1 MVNAGNADKL
11 ATFWAALLGTTV
23 SARFDQFVWLKP
35 ASPGSPQLAFQEV
48 PDATPGRRRLHLDVH
63 GPDPDS
69 LRAHAEAL
77 GAVCLWKDMTSVIST
92 GTSCMILKGTNSA
105 LPVTDGGLAVVVR
118 VLCLLPEGGDG
129 HVEQRKTANAV
140 RQALADRLVLLVF
153 PAAHEGQDRDG
164 QRDGEFDA

>member
-35 ASPGSPQLAFQEV
+35 ASPGAPQLAFQEV

-77 GAVCLWKDMTSVIST
+77 GAVFVEGHDIGDFHWDVMH
-92 GTSCMILKGTNSA
+92 
-105 LPVTDGGLAVVVR
+105 D
-118 VLCLLPEGGDG
+118 PEGN
-129 HVEQRKTANAV
+129 EFCIA
-140 RQALADRLVLLVF
+140 
-153 PAAHEGQDRDG
+153 RD
-164 QRDGEFDA
+164 